1 MKCLA
6 LPILLVAMMIGC
18 APTQQPKSTLERG
31 VPTGLTAADVALVQE
46 GVRESLKDPDSAR
59 FGSMAAARLP
69 GGGLFVC
76 GFVNA
81 KNSFGGYTG
90 DQLFNGLLSQ
100 GVAFLPVKIAS
111 GDIENQAVRQVCA
124 ESGVAI

>member
-81 KNSFGGYTG
+81 TSSAKNPGIHFGGEH
-90 DQLFNGLLSQ
+90 QRIR
-100 GVAFLPVKIAS
+100 VADLMAYKVPRRR
-111 GDIENQAVRQVCA
+111 G
-124 ESGVAI
+124 